1 MVLAR
6 WQATVQDNEGNVLP
20 AASVR
25 VEREATGFPL
35 ATIYSDRA
43 GTVPLGNPFPADSEG
58 FAAFHV
64 AGGAYRIT
72 VTSGATART
81 YRYVAIG
88 LAAERDTID
97 PGISFLFDAG
107 VNDADPGTGEMRF
120 NNSTPGL
127 ATKIFISET
136 DADGIDVG
144 AWLGTWDDA
153 GGTSNRGT
161 VIIQGGGGVA
171 KVIGRVTGTVAD
183 DGSYR
188 DVTITVIS
196 SGGTFVAGERVG
208 VSFASNG
215 TDGTGDVNGPAGGVV
230 DGEVT
235 LYNGTGGKTIKGSG
249 KTLTTIATG
258 KRTIWMPAS
267 SMLQGAST
275 PTVPSFNKLSMPSSN
290 IPIQVQAY
298 DFDPSTEE
306 NLFFWIPMP
315 KSWDVGSITF
325 KYVWS
330 HAATVTNFG
339 TCFAIFVDAFGND
352 DTMQINSTGSISTV
366 DTGGTTNDIYVSPE
380 SLPLAV
386 ANRAAEDLLHFRL
399 TRVVANAADTLAVD
413 ARLHGILV
421 HFTDAANTDA

>member
-249 KTLTTIATG
+249 KTLTTIAAG
-258 KRTIWMPAS
+258 KQTVWVPAS
-267 SMLQGAST
+267 AMLQIAGGSNPPFT
-275 PTVPSFNKLSMPSSN
+275 KFTMPSSN
-290 IPIQVQAY
+290 IPMQVQSY
-298 DFDPSTEE
+298 NFDPSAEE
-306 NLFFWIPMP
+306 SVYFWLAMP

-330 HAATVTNFG
+330 HQATTVNFG
-339 TCFAIFVDAFGND
+339 TCFGIFCDAFGND
-352 DTMQINSTGSISTV
+352 DSMNINSTGSISAV
-366 DTGGTTNDIYVSPE
+366 DTGGTTHDIYVSPE
-380 SLPLAV
+380 SSAFNV
-386 ANRAAEDLLHFRL
+386 ANRAAEDLIHFRL
-399 TRVVANAADTLAVD
+399 TRVVANAADTMAID
-413 ARLHGILV
+413 CQLHGILV
-421 HFTDAANTDA
+421 YFTNAANTDA